1 VAVFTPSPHPDGP
14 TAVYLRTLCFV
25 FRGDRVLLIRRL
37 HPPDEGYWNAIG
49 GKIDR
54 GEDPLEA
61 AQREL
66 KEEAG
71 IEPVLEFRGV
81 ATVVVRSTGEHWT
94 IFLFSAHVAD
104 SAVAIPSPEGPL
116 RWARPDELDALPVLP
131 DIPLL
136 LPPLQ
141 ETDRR
146 VILAKFTYAT
156 PDLGTLESSFVWRS
170 PHGPG

>member
-1 VAVFTPSPHPDGP
+1 
-14 TAVYLRTLCFV
+14 
-25 FRGDRVLLIRRL
+25 VLLIHRL

-71 IEPVLEFRGV
+71 IEPALEFRGV

-94 IFLFSAHVAD
+94 IFLFSAHVDDAEVT
-104 SAVAIPSPEGPL
+104 ASPEGPV
-116 RWARPDELDALPVLP
+116 RWVGPDELDALPVLP
-131 DIPLL
+131 DIPLF
-136 LPPLQ
+136 LPHLK
-141 ETDRR
+141 EADRG

-156 PDLGTLESSFVWRS
+156 PDLATLEASLVRRS

>member
-1 VAVFTPSPHPDGP
+1 M
-14 TAVYLRTLCFV
+14 
-25 FRGDRVLLIRRL
+25 LLIHRL

-71 IEPVLEFRGV
+71 IEPALEFRGV

-94 IFLFSAHVAD
+94 IFLFSSRAEDA
-104 SAVAIPSPEGPL
+104 AVVVPSPEGPV
-116 RWARPDELDALPVLP
+116 RWVRPDELDALPVLP

-136 LPPLQ
+136 LPHLR
-141 ETDRR
+141 EADRG

-156 PDLGTLESSFVWRS
+156 RDIDTLESSLVRRS
-170 PHGPG
+170 PHGHG

>member
-1 VAVFTPSPHPDGP
+1 MAVFKPSPHPDGP

-25 FRGDRVLLIRRL
+25 FRGDRLLLIHRL
-37 HPPDEGYWNAIG
+37 HPPDQGYWNAIG

-71 IEPVLEFRGV
+71 IEPTLEFRGV

-94 IFLFSAHVAD
+94 IFLFSTHVED
-104 SAVAIPSPEGPL
+104 STLVIPSPEGPL
-116 RWARPDELDALPVLP
+116 RWVHPDELHTMPVLP

-136 LPPLQ
+136 LPRVK
-141 ETDRR
+141 DAARG

-156 PDLGTLESSFVWRS
+156 PDLGTLEAALVRRS
-170 PHGPG
+170 PHGHG